1 MIDLPTQTVPIVGV
15 VGAGSEASKQ
25 CAASGMRVV
34 GIDPRTTDRPA
45 GMADLSDEPSPAR
58 ISGVCAPS
66 ATRRTRRGR
75 DAARSGRGTLC
86 PGGDGCL
93 WPQPIA

>member
-25 CAASGMRVV
+25 CAATGMRVL

-45 GMADLSDEPSPAR
+45 GMADLSDEPF
-58 ISGVCAPS
+58 SGTDFRHLRAICNP
-66 ATRRTRRGR
+66 TH
-75 DAARSGRGTLC
+75 AARPRRCSRRPGNTL
-86 PGGDGCL
+86 P
-93 WPQPIA
+93 WW